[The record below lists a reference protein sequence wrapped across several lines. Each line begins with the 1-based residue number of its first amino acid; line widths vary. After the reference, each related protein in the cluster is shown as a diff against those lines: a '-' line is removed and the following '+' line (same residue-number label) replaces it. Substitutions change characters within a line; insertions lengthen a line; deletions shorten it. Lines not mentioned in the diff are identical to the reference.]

1 MKNEANLVELSADEI
16 AAVSG
21 GEGIIGSGMGKDG
34 GLVGSG
40 GGKDGGG
47 GTIGSGT

>member
-1 MKNEANLVELSADEI
+1 MKDDTKAAELTAEEI

-34 GLVGSG
+34 GTIGPGGGKEGGLIWSG
-40 GGKDGGG
+40 GG
-47 GTIGSGT
+47 